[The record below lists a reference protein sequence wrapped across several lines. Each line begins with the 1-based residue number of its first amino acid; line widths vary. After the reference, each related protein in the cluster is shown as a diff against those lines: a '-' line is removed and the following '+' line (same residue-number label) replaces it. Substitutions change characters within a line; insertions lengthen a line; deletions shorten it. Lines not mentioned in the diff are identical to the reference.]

1 MAFINNILV
10 KDVETEKQGIGFK
23 LPFTLE
29 ENNISTTT
37 VVSVKTNLTNLL
49 LTEKGQ
55 RLFQPNL
62 GVDIRGRLF
71 EPIVPESFASLQDD
85 ILQQVAIWLPF
96 LEVIDV
102 IINPEPENNLVR
114 VKINYR
120 FKNNAE
126 LLDSVEVDLS
136 TGASY

>member
-102 IINPEPENNLVR
+102 ITKKKGNQI
-114 VKINYR
+114 
-120 FKNNAE
+120 A
-126 LLDSVEVDLS
+126 
-136 TGASY
+136 TC